1 MINLASSSVTR
12 ARILKDFG
20 ISFIQIP
27 FKYDENLGIKKDP
40 LTYTY
45 NIVKAKE
52 MQFLKKFPDLTNV
65 LFADSVVVVN
75 NQIYGKA
82 KDDAQARDMLLAQSG
97 NLASVVSSFIF
108 IRQNLRLENTSI
120 TTYKFKK
127 FDTDEIDAYIKSK
140 DCYGKAGAMMI
151 EGFNKKYIISQV
163 GNTSTAMGLNAEI
176 LKAYLCL

>member
-1 MINLASSSVTR
+1 MNLASSSVTR
-12 ARILKDFG
+12 AKILRDFG
-20 ISFIQIP
+20 IAFTQIP
-27 FKYDENLGIKKDP
+27 FEYDESINIKKDP

-45 NIVKAKE
+45 SVVKAKE
-52 MQFLKKFPDLTNV
+52 KQFLSKNPNLENT
-65 LFADSVVVVN
+65 LFADSAVIVD

-82 KDDAQARDMLLAQSG
+82 KNESEARDMLLKQSG

-108 IRQNLRLENTSI
+108 IGQNFRLENTSI
-120 TTYKFKK
+120 TTYKFKE
-127 FDTDEIDAYIKSK
+127 FSIDDIDMYIKSK